1 MQYIYSIILEF
12 MYKKILVP
20 VDGSEPSNI
29 ALEHAIKLAQQCKG
43 NKSTSPG
50 HIEVIIVYVIP
61 ELPTSIGL
69 LEGPMRS
76 PNTGELVSFPEYVKE
91 IYEIMKTSSAKKL
104 TSMKNK
110 YESSNVPI
118 QTKVIAESTGSIV
131 NNILN
136 YADKEKVDLIII
148 GNIGLGGVS
157 KVKAL
162 GSVSRSLS
170 EKVTCPILI
179 VHSKEK

>member
-1 MQYIYSIILEF
+1 

-20 VDGSEPSNI
+20 VDGSEPSNV
-29 ALEHAIKLAQQCKG
+29 ALEHAIKLSQQCRG
-43 NKSTSPG
+43 NDNISPG
-50 HIEVIIVYVIP
+50 NIDITILHVIP
-61 ELPTSIGL
+61 EFPTPIGL

-76 PNTGELVSFPEYVKE
+76 PKTGELVHFSEYVKE
-91 IYEIMKTSSAKKL
+91 IYEIMKTNSAKKL
-104 TSMKNK
+104 ISLKNK

-136 YADKEKVDLIII
+136 YAEKEKIDLIII
-148 GNIGLGGVS
+148 GNIGLGGLS

-170 EKVTCPILI
+170 EKATCPVLI
-179 VHSKEK
+179 VHQNY

>member
-1 MQYIYSIILEF
+1 

-20 VDGSEPSNI
+20 VDGSEPSNV
-29 ALEHAIKLAQQCKG
+29 ALEHAIKLSQQCKG
-43 NKSTSPG
+43 GNDNTVNG
-50 HIEVIIVYVIP
+50 NIEITILYVIP

-76 PNTGELVSFPEYVKE
+76 PKTGELVSYSEYVKE
-91 IYEIMKTSSAKKL
+91 IYEIMKTSSVKKL
-104 TSMKNK
+104 INMKNK

-118 QTKVIAESTGSIV
+118 QTKVIAESTGSVV

-136 YADKEKVDLIII
+136 YADKEKVDLIVI
-148 GNIGLGGVS
+148 GNIGLGGLS
-157 KVKAL
+157 KFKAL

-170 EKVTCPILI
+170 EKAACPVLI
-179 VHSKEK
+179 VHQGN

>member
-1 MQYIYSIILEF
+1 

-20 VDGSEPSNI
+20 VDGSEPSNV
-29 ALEHAIKLAQQCKG
+29 ALEHAIKLSQECRG
-43 NKSTSPG
+43 NDKTTPG
-50 HIEVIIVYVIP
+50 NIEITILYVIP

-76 PNTGELVSFPEYVKE
+76 PKTGEIVSFSEYVKE
-91 IYEIMKTSSAKKL
+91 IYEIIKTSSAKKL
-104 TSMKNK
+104 INMKNK

-118 QTKVIAESTGSIV
+118 QTKIIAESTGSIV

-148 GNIGLGGVS
+148 GNIGLGGLS
-157 KVKAL
+157 KFKAL
-162 GSVSRSLS
+162 GSVSRSVS
-170 EKVTCPILI
+170 EKAKCPVLI
-179 VHSKEK
+179 VH